1 MMDSLLDFD
10 FKYQAADFVKGNIT
24 KVERDL
30 KERNE
35 KLTNTATLG
44 QFLGSHD
51 EPGFLYQFEDDDK
64 LGKFMVAASLQITAK
79 GQPVI
84 YYGEELG
91 LYGDNNYP
99 YYDNRYNMDWDKV
112 GGNPVHEHYRK
123 VLKARNEY
131 SKVFSKGTRKMLEG
145 SDQLGYSIFERA
157 YGEEVAIVGLN
168 TKK

>member
-1 MMDSLLDFD
+1 VEDTTWMAFKNALTQKVPEFKLIGESWGAGFKDDHGYLNVGMMDSLLDFD

-123 VLKARNEY
+123 V
-131 SKVFSKGTRKMLEG
+131 
-145 SDQLGYSIFERA
+145 
-157 YGEEVAIVGLN
+157 
-168 TKK
+168 